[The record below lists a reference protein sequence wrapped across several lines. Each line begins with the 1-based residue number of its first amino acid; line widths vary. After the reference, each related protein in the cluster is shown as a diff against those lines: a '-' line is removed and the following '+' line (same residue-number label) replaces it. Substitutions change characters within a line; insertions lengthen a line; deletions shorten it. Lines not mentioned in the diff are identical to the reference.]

1 VFDEPRAV
9 SLFTIATVLGNGT
22 ASLRSDVPRD
32 RDEEDGSAAEDEDLD
47 FEDDSPSFDRLD
59 EEGLELEPD
68 RLLPDGLDE
77 DIVKRSDTV

>member
-1 VFDEPRAV
+1 VSDDPKAV

-32 RDEEDGSAAEDEDLD
+32 RDEEEGSAEDEDLID
-47 FEDDSPSFDRLD
+47 EDLDLDDGSPSLLRLD

-68 RLLPDGLDE
+68 RLLPDGLD
-77 DIVKRSDTV
+77 DDMV